1 MGVVFQNSAFINEED
16 LIIKSSNRAF
26 NYGDGFFE
34 TIKIINC
41 KPFNFSAHY
50 NRCLFACSVLK
61 LKNTETEKSLLAL
74 ILELVKQN
82 KMLNGSVKIHIS
94 RSEGGKYL
102 PHSASSEILISANN
116 GVGFEQN
123 IPISLCVFSD
133 EVKTKGKLSNVKSV
147 NASVSVVGAI
157 YAKEFGFGGA
167 ILLNIDAK
175 YIETTNSNIF
185 ILKEGKIYTPPLAD
199 GCVDG
204 TMRNWVLSQESVIE
218 KSINQIDIEGADEVF
233 ISNAISGIIPV
244 EVVSIESTQIYANEF
259 AQNLQEKLINL
270 SLGL

>member
-1 MGVVFQNSAFINEED
+1 MSIVFYNSEYVD
-16 LIIKSSNRAF
+16 LSDVKISPENRSM

-34 TIKIINC
+34 TIKIINK
-41 KPFNFSAHY
+41 KPFNLSAHY
-50 NRCLFACSVLK
+50 NRYLFACSVLK
-61 LKNTETEKSLLAL
+61 LKNTETESSLLMN
-74 ILELVKQN
+74 ITELLKQN
-82 KMLNGSVKIHIS
+82 KIVNGSVKIHVR
-94 RSEGGKYL
+94 RSNGGKYL
-102 PHSASSEILISANN
+102 PNSDSSEILINTNN

-147 NASVSVVGAI
+147 NALVSVLGAI
-157 YAKEFGFGGA
+157 CAKELGFKNA
-167 ILLNIDAK
+167 ILKNIDGN
-175 YIETTNSNIF
+175 YIETSNSNLF
-185 ILKEGKIYTPPLAD
+185 ILKEGRIYTPTLTD